1 MSKDKL
7 RLFKPTKLSTVWVIA
22 VVLIILICISLISY
36 ADEIKALIGG
46 NNFGDGGEHGGE
58 NGLPIISDSEVSDI
72 NEVFYE
78 GTASDLFSS
87 INVRDSYR
95 RVFRITYS
103 YSGVQTTDVLTM
115 VKCGSNY
122 SVESSSKKLIY
133 SDGKLYIESEMYSLV
148 ADATESEI
156 YEDIGITSL
165 DKIIEIASTDNADV
179 AISSDGKH
187 ITVTY
192 IESDV
197 SNRSEYEISLESGI
211 VTYEAHYISG
221 QLTRSVTTDSIDI
234 LIGEEIS
241 AEHFDIP
248 SLQ

>member
-1 MSKDKL
+1 M
-7 RLFKPTKLSTVWVIA
+7 STVWVIIVA
-22 VVLIILICISLISY
+22 LIMLIGISLISY
-36 ADEIKALIGG
+36 ADEIKALIAG

-58 NGLPIISDSEVSDI
+58 NSLPIISDGELSDI

-103 YSGVQTTDVLTM
+103 YSGVQTTDMLTM
-115 VKCGSNY
+115 LKCGSNY

-133 SDGKLYIESEMYSLV
+133 SDGKLYIKSEMYSFI

-156 YEDIGITSL
+156 YDDIGITSL
-165 DKIIEIASTDNADV
+165 DKIIEIASADNADV
-179 AISSDGKH
+179 DISSDGKQ

-192 IESDV
+192 IESDA
-197 SNRSEYEISLESGI
+197 SSRSEYEISLESGI
-211 VTYEAHYISG
+211 VTYEAHYVSG
-221 QLTRSVTTDSIDI
+221 QLTRSVTTDSVEI

-241 AEHFDIP
+241 EEHFEIP
-248 SLQ
+248 TLQ